1 VKEKRRPARVV
12 ADAFEAGATAG
23 VGFERAKKSSS
34 RWAFCLYAFVVGAT
48 NASGHRESI
57 VAFRLR
63 PDAAE
68 HTRPPDP
75 ERIVTPVAGPHVHTP
90 RGCMACVRH
99 GSVRGCPEPPS
110 QPVTVN
116 GGSR

>member
-63 PDAAE
+63 PRRGGTYTTSRSGAHC
-68 HTRPPDP
+68 HT
-75 ERIVTPVAGPHVHTP
+75 
-90 RGCMACVRH
+90 
-99 GSVRGCPEPPS
+99 
-110 QPVTVN
+110 
-116 GGSR
+116 GSRTSRAHSPRMHGLRKAW